1 LLHYNNAGKKYVS
14 NPFLRL
20 LEPAVGQRYQV
31 RAQSKQWHEDVVEV
45 SLFDQGQA
53 GGNGGSTALVAAP
66 LKHKP
71 VLRIKRADDQRGFLV
86 TIYHPIPV
94 SSSPASS
101 LRWEMIPLTLR
112 YRYLPHSN
120 GISLY
125 FFYICNIW
133 NIRVY
138 IEYLIAYILLL
149 GTTPTER
156 RRPSLR

>member
-1 LLHYNNAGKKYVS
+1 MS

-31 RAQSKQWHEDVVEV
+31 RAQSEQWHEDVVEV

-71 VLRIKRADDQRGFLV
+71 VLRIKRADDQRGFSV

-112 YRYLPHSN
+112 YRYLPHSMEFH
-120 GISLY
+120 Y
-125 FFYICNIW
+125 FSFYISATYG
-133 NIRVY
+133 RYVY
-138 IEYLIAYILLL
+138 MLN
-149 GTTPTER
+149 T
-156 RRPSLR
+156 